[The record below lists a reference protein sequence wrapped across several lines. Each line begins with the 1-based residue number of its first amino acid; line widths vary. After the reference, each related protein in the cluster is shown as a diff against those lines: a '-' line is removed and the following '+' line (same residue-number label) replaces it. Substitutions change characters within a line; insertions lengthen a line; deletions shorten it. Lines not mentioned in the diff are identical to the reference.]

1 MTGAGCDRW
10 PTLAG
15 DSFSLWG
22 GPRPPVVVWAAARPA
37 LGADIPGCGTPRVGL
52 TGAWHSQMGG
62 EIRIAAL
69 CVSSGRG
76 GRGCLRHFRRFVV
89 GRGGGG
95 WVLKE
100 GEQEEETFRYGSS
113 DSCCIQTRAWNN

>member
-1 MTGAGCDRW
+1 MTVARWQIRW

-15 DSFSLWG
+15 DSFSLWV
-22 GPRPPVVVWAAARPA
+22 RSCLPVVVWAAAMPA

-76 GRGCLRHFRRFVV
+76 GRGSLRHFPRFVV
-89 GRGGGG
+89 GRGGRGMDG
-95 WVLKE
+95 LSAE
-100 GEQEEETFRYGSS
+100 GRGTGRRNLSS
-113 DSCCIQTRAWNN
+113 RQL